1 MKYLHFSLYALCAVL
16 FSACS
21 TNPAPPA
28 QLLQKEMDV
37 EVEFEPQESFE
48 EKQKRKRR
56 WVSGEIDK

>member
-1 MKYLHFSLYALCAVL
+1 MKYLHFSLYAVCGVL

-21 TNPAPPA
+21 TNPPPA
-28 QLLQKEMDV
+28 PSLQIDKEV
-37 EVEFEPQESFE
+37 KVEFEPQESFE

>member
-1 MKYLHFSLYALCAVL
+1 MKYLHFSLYALCGVL

-21 TNPAPPA
+21 NPPPKP
-28 QLLQKEMDV
+28 QPLQIDKEV